1 MVPMVELLSTQ
12 DNEMIVA
19 PQEVL
24 QTKVVKRGGQQVSQ
38 VLNKWQNSSPKDAI
52 HMVSNHGP
60 SCSDE

>member
-24 QTKVVKRGGQQVSQ
+24 QTRVVKRGQQVSQ
-38 VLNKWQNSSPKDAI
+38 VLNKWQNLSPKDAT
-52 HMVSNHGP
+52 HMISNHSP
-60 SCSDE
+60 SLSDE

>member
-1 MVPMVELLSTQ
+1 MQ

-38 VLNKWQNSSPKDAI
+38 VLNKWQNLSPKDAT
-52 HMVSNHGP
+52 HMISNHSP
-60 SCSDE
+60 SLSDE